1 MTKYIFFSCSEK
13 NPLKSMGNRKKN
25 LNSFSVELLNFI
37 PGKGIELKCIF
48 NNTSINETSLKK
60 TVATTSQNSLLNSVV

>member
-1 MTKYIFFSCSEK
+1 MFRK
-13 NPLKSMGNRKKN
+13 KSFKINGQPKKN